1 MGSENEGFRWVI
13 VPFVAVTVFV
23 VTAIVGFGLCLLFGL
38 WFEPVIG
45 FMAAFSTVLITS
57 LSAPKFEEWVG
68 VLTYFLGAVAAWY
81 LIGDSFYPE
90 NYAQPYEPT
99 NIPIVVTYLGGLLG
113 VALCF
118 FLKRI

>member
-1 MGSENEGFRWVI
+1 MNPENELIKWVI

-23 VTAIVGFGLCLLFGL
+23 VTAIVGFGLFLLFGL

-45 FMAAFSTVLITS
+45 FMAAFTVVLITS

-68 VLTYFLGAVAAWY
+68 VLTYCLGAVAAWF

-90 NYAQPYEPT
+90 NYAQPYGRTQESSAT
-99 NIPIVVTYLGGLLG
+99 RLI
-113 VALCF
+113 
-118 FLKRI
+118 